1 MRLKNMYILEQRY
14 IQEGKCASP
23 RKYNYDGRVE
33 EKGENEEED
42 VKKGDDGQIGV
53 CLRGND
59 EK

>member
-1 MRLKNMYILEQRY
+1 MYVLEQKY

-33 EKGENEEED
+33 EKGKNGEKD
-42 VKKGDDGQIGV
+42 VKKGDDGQTGV
-53 CLRGND
+53 CLRRND